1 MVTVLPGLTTINL
14 TILPWDI
21 SNNFCVQ
28 WGKATATEVTLPTTF
43 TKAYV
48 AVTTMKI
55 SSAGTRCVSS
65 LTTSKI
71 EFAGGTVTSSYPVMY
86 VALGSKS

>member
-1 MVTVLPGLTTINL
+1 MYVLNLGLLMNFNFLL
-14 TILPWDI
+14 T
-21 SNNFCVQ
+21 
-28 WGKATATEVTLPTTF
+28 ATF